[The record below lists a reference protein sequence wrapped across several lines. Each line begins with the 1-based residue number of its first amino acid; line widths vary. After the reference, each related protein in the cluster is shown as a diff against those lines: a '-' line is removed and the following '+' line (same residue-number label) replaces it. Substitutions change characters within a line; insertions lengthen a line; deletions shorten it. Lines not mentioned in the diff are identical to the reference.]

1 MFWTFYNEFGQKVS
15 LEKSKI
21 YFSLNVEP
29 EVRDKLCERLGIRAI
44 TILGKYLGF
53 PIKHRR
59 ATRN

>member
-1 MFWTFYNEFGQKVS
+1 MLWTFYNEFGQKVS

-29 EVRDKLCERLGIRAI
+29 EVGDKLCERLGIRAI